1 MPKGSVARNAKCT
14 TTTTTIITTTT
25 TTATTRG
32 GASRPPPP
40 FLTIPVELREHI
52 YNELLPYDPS
62 SLFQLLL
69 TCLQITREAKPF
81 IFKQSL
87 IFDGQS
93 ELYDWIRRVDRK
105 YLRYVADIQFK
116 LHDIDPDK
124 IVGALGKRLRQA
136 NITAANSAR
145 APEGNPYDEACD
157 WEIDRLGNAFL
168 LLPNV
173 KHITVLA
180 GTDADPR
187 PSYHMLFSFSKLLS
201 RRFPQLVTLINQD
214 EYLPA
219 GCLLGMQNLR
229 RLCFPALS
237 SSPPA
242 EVTAMISGLPKLLH
256 LEFNRLHA
264 DTGTSQ
270 DILYS
275 RSATR
280 QQCNYAELTRGL
292 LNLESLAFYGESC
305 EEAEADDDDDDD
317 GDGDEDEDSDGER
330 AIPEIPEATRLF
342 MGALNGHKSSL
353 KKLKIF
359 PNLDSYYESRVQ
371 KKIATFKSSALTY
384 LETNHAYFPGFDFLP
399 GTLNTLVLWSSE
411 RDVPFESSMKNLI
424 VTAKEYR
431 SDVPDLGNIIIYLEI
446 EEWDV
451 MAQARQWLYERMEA
465 IGIGLRWRRWDGIPP
480 TR

>member
-14 TTTTTIITTTT
+14 TTTTTTTTR
-25 TTATTRG
+25 AA
-32 GASRPPPP
+32 ASQPPPP
-40 FLTIPVELREHI
+40 FLTIPVELREQI
-52 YNELLPYDPS
+52 YNELLPYDSS

-69 TCLQITREAKPF
+69 TCSQITREAKPF

-116 LHDIDPDK
+116 LHDIDPEK

-157 WEIDRLGNAFL
+157 WEIDRLGSAFL
-168 LLPNV
+168 LFPNI

-187 PSYHMLFSFSKLLS
+187 PSYHMLVSFSKLLS
-201 RRFPQLVTLINQD
+201 LRFPQLVTLINQD

-219 GCLLGMQNLR
+219 SCLLGMQNLK
-229 RLCFPALS
+229 RLCFPALFS
-237 SSPPA
+237 SSPA
-242 EVTAMISGLPKLLH
+242 EVTAIISGLPKLLH
-256 LEFNRLHA
+256 LEINRLHA
-264 DTGTSQ
+264 DTSTSQ

-280 QQCNYAELTRGL
+280 QQCSYAELTRGL

-305 EEAEADDDDDDD
+305 EEDEEDDDGDDEGDEDDDDDD
-317 GDGDEDEDSDGER
+317 GDGDEDRNGEK
-330 AIPEIPEATRLF
+330 AVPEIPEVTRLF

-353 KKLKIF
+353 RKLKIF
-359 PNLDSYYESRVQ
+359 PNVDSYYESRVQ
-371 KKIATFKSSALTY
+371 KKIATFKTSTLTY
-384 LETNHAYFPGFDFLP
+384 LEINHTCFPGFNFLP

-411 RDVPFESSMKNLI
+411 RDFPFESSMKNLVI
-424 VTAKEYR
+424 TAKDYR
-431 SDVPDLGNIIIYLEI
+431 SVVPELGNIVIYLEI
-446 EEWDV
+446 EEWDG
-451 MAQARQWLYERMEA
+451 MAQARQWLYERMGA
-465 IGIGLRWRRWDGIPP
+465 IGIGLRWRRWDGSPP